1 MKDDLLRIQQEFR
14 GLARAA
20 LLFDVHAAIKA
31 ARRVAALFDAGEFD
45 AADLLWSEDGPRPAL
60 VRLFTEFN
68 NGGQVHE
75 RETVRKLLES
85 LHPKS
90 PNQSHGQVVRNCC
103 DAVLELIP
111 EADNAEY
118 LKQRTSDVG
127 GMVTTPAETL
137 ADIVIGVSL
146 LDAALTLN
154 DGDED
159 LAREKKSS
167 WQKLRDPKMPESIG
181 NCPNHRQVKLFAP
194 SAICDFI
201 EKVEGKPLCQ
211 KYGIRKAL
219 LEKSRPPRPE

>member
-1 MKDDLLRIQQEFR
+1 MVEQKEIVLPAFPRGIHLITREIEKELMDMPETGLLH
-14 GLARAA
+14 
-20 LLFDVHAAIKA
+20 LL
-31 ARRVAALFDAGEFD
+31 
-45 AADLLWSEDGPRPAL
+45 
-60 VRLFTEFN
+60 
-68 NGGQVHE
+68 
-75 RETVRKLLES
+75 
-85 LHPKS
+85 
-90 PNQSHGQVVRNCC
+90 
-103 DAVLELIP
+103 
-111 EADNAEY
+111 
-118 LKQRTSDVG
+118 LKHTS
-127 GMVTTPAETL
+127 
-137 ADIVIGVSL
+137 
-146 LDAALTLN
+146 AALTLN